1 MTGTFWRWWLAV
13 RPCGWLRTQASWR
26 LWKRS
31 EALEWPCWAWAALQG
46 NEAGCV
52 WWRALLHASC
62 CAGERQ
68 KHQELIFMWEYN
80 QHFHNNCKIVVIRP
94 TLIKG
99 VCLVCLPLSCLPN
112 LVGRQLWLKDLGV
125 PLLSS
130 PSTAAENLWRV
141 SAFFSAILETKQDF
155 WYKWQNLII

>member
-1 MTGTFWRWWLAV
+1 MRQV
-13 RPCGWLRTQASWR
+13 ASDEG
-26 LWKRS
+26 L
-31 EALEWPCWAWAALQG
+31 CYM
-46 NEAGCV
+46 
-52 WWRALLHASC
+52 LHVVL
-62 CAGERQ
+62 ERQ

-141 SAFFSAILETKQDF
+141 SAFFSAILETQSRTSDTSGG
-155 WYKWQNLII
+155 I